1 MEKIVVVKR
10 KLLFEKIEHFNGII
24 NYNPKLIDL
33 IKNNYE
39 LMDRNAAEINEEY
52 KQIIPYFV
60 FKYKDKYFL
69 MQRKKDGVLGNKYS
83 IGIGGHMNES
93 DISDSIIEW
102 GMREFHEEVEYKGQF
117 ESKVIGFIN
126 DDSNPVGK
134 VHFGILI
141 LIIGKSYNI
150 KVKSELK
157 SGFLATIDQI
167 NSLYE
172 KLEGWSM
179 FSFNLLMQSL

>member
-1 MEKIVVVKR
+1 
-10 KLLFEKIEHFNGII
+10 
-24 NYNPKLIDL
+24 
-33 IKNNYE
+33 
-39 LMDRNAAEINEEY
+39 
-52 KQIIPYFV
+52 
-60 FKYKDKYFL
+60 
-69 MQRKKDGVLGNKYS
+69 
-83 IGIGGHMNES
+83 
-93 DISDSIIEW
+93 
-102 GMREFHEEVEYKGQF
+102 MREFHEEVEYKGQF